1 MNIFSSW
8 LYLWPLVYDMEVV
21 KMQVWEF
28 LHWDRLQFKDRMIL
42 KSDLRYMS
50 IQQICAL
57 EKLEV
62 LEVKDKGNT
71 LVIERR

>member
-1 MNIFSSW
+1 
-8 LYLWPLVYDMEVV
+8 
-21 KMQVWEF
+21 MQVWEF

-71 LVIERR
+71 LIIERR